1 MLRLHDRAKAD
12 LDFQRN
18 GPQVRVDF
26 APGTTWV
33 VYSDQVLHAAMGG
46 QHMMEQTFLLDAESL
61 RHPESS
67 PLRTLERLLDRP
79 LR

>member
-1 MLRLHDRAKAD
+1 
-12 LDFQRN
+12 
-18 GPQVRVDF
+18 
-26 APGTTWV
+26 
-33 VYSDQVLHAAMGG
+33 MGG
-46 QHMMEQTFLLDAESL
+46 QHMMEQTFLARRRAAC